1 MTQWIRETFEKVFKK
16 EWESMDMHT
25 VYGICHNV
33 VKLEEYSVDGKKRK
47 LFVHRKRGG
56 CSRCGQLIAKNREF
70 WGEDQIWIGKENG
83 RSLYMTYKEGLKR
96 AKN

>member
-1 MTQWIRETFEKVFKK
+1 MRE
-16 EWESMDMHT
+16 
-25 VYGICHNV
+25 V
-33 VKLEEYSVDGKKRK
+33 VVCPKCKK

-56 CSRCGQLIAKNREF
+56 CYRCGQLIAKNREF